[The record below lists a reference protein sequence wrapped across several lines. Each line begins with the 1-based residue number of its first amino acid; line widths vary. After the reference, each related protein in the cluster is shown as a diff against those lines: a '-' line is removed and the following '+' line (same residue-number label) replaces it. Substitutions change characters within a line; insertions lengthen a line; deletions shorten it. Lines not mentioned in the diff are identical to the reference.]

1 MKRIYLLLPLL
12 LAAAAP
18 AQDTDCVTR
27 SDLAD
32 YALLSDLAAYTPLS
46 VLAGYVTSADLA
58 GYALLS
64 DLAAYTPLSALA
76 GYVTSA
82 DLAGYALLS
91 DLSAY
96 APLSALDDCATTDDL
111 ANYATAADL
120 AAACNARLPAT
131 PNTVGSNTVWIV
143 SRKTEFDAKLYATG
157 GFEAEGDALFN
168 DPVSFDDDVV
178 FNAGLVLGGGTRT
191 NWTDVQSLTL
201 LDDESG
207 SPTAN
212 DGFVWTFPEEN
223 NVLVYLPDGPT
234 ATNRTRTVIV
244 RHIESGIGGT
254 ATVVYDGPSSTNVL
268 HSLTSTNP
276 TAVFDWCPHSQ
287 AWLLR

>member
-1 MKRIYLLLPLL
+1 MKRIYLLLPVL

-91 DLSAY
+91 DLAAY
-96 APLSALDDCATTDDL
+96 APLSALDDYATTDDL

-120 AAACNARLPAT
+120 AAACNACLPAT
-131 PNTVGSNTVWIV
+131 PHTVGTTTTWHAP
-143 SRKTEFDAKLYATG
+143 RTEFVAKLHATD
-157 GFEAEGDALFN
+157 GFEAEGDPLFN

-178 FNAGLVLGGGTRT
+178 FNAGLVLGGETRT
-191 NWTDVQSLTL
+191 NWPGPREIYVEDGGTAWLAN
-201 LDDESG
+201 DES
-207 SPTAN
+207 
-212 DGFVWTFPEEN
+212 FVWTSSDDSN
-223 NVLVYLPDGPT
+223 TTIYLP
-234 ATNRTRTVIV
+234 
-244 RHIESGIGGT
+244 HI
-254 ATVVYDGPSSTNVL
+254 TNVTGRVHTIVIRYYGSDPGGETEIYDATSAPPRL
-268 HSLTSTNP
+268 AHTLTTTNT
-276 TAVFDWCPHSQ
+276 TAVFDWCQ
-287 AWLLR
+287 GGDAWLLR